1 MELLQRIAADIRGT
15 ASAPTSPARFVG
27 SALTVKPGY
36 LTSSAAATAPVAER
50 FATASAAST
59 AAAASR
65 SAGNSPVAAAA
76 TTTAGAGA
84 AACLR
89 DSPPAWAGPRASQR
103 AVGQHQHQRF
113 SKDDAYLHALDQ
125 HSRGRLPGCTT
136 HKPQHSVTLEQAAP
150 TNLTTWGAAS
160 QEALRWWVLWRR
172 DWWGERRGGRDV
184 ARDEVQ
190 ETGRRRAGTG
200 RPCKKPCSSLPACP
214 RLPPAPPPA
223 SSHRS
228 LPPEGATHGIK
239 SSLMGF
245 FSAGSGT
252 DGGFVSENGLAEV
265 SGRQQGGHPRLRVQ
279 WAGAAGST
287 AG

>member
-160 QEALRWWVLWRR
+160 QEALRW
-172 DWWGERRGGRDV
+172 
-184 ARDEVQ
+184 
-190 ETGRRRAGTG
+190 
-200 RPCKKPCSSLPACP
+200 
-214 RLPPAPPPA
+214 
-223 SSHRS
+223 S

-252 DGGFVSENGLAEV
+252 DGGFVSENGLAEAARYHET
-265 SGRQQGGHPRLRVQ
+265 SRPMEGRMKTAQPSRTTARGAPF
-279 WAGAAGST
+279 AG
-287 AG
+287 